1 MKLSIIVPV
10 YNEENTLKE
19 IIERVKNAPFPKN
32 ISREII
38 VVDDCSTDS
47 SPKILSEIEGIKTIR
62 HKVNKGKGAAVR
74 TGIERSS
81 GDIILIQDADLEYDP
96 SYYRKLLEPILNGKA
111 SIVYGT
117 RLKNYPLRIFGKR
130 KTPLVTHYLGN
141 KFLGFATNIL
151 YGSRLSDM
159 ETGYKV
165 FKRTAIKGIKLRA
178 NRFEFE
184 PEITAKILKKG
195 HKIFEVPIKI
205 TPRGYEEGKKITWK
219 DGFVALW
226 TLVKFRFKE

>member
-10 YNEENTLKE
+10 YNEEKTLKE

-32 ISREII
+32 VSREII
-38 VVDDCSTDS
+38 VVDDCSTDF

-62 HKVNKGKGAAVR
+62 HKANKGKGAAVR
-74 TGIERSS
+74 AGIEHST

-96 SYYRKLLEPILNGKA
+96 SYYRKLLEPILDGKA
-111 SIVYGT
+111 SVVYGT

-141 KFLGFATNIL
+141 KLLGFATNIL

-165 FKRTAIKGIKLRA
+165 FKRTTIKGIKLTA

-184 PEITAKILKKG
+184 PEITARILKKG

-226 TLVKFRFKE
+226 TLVKYRFVD